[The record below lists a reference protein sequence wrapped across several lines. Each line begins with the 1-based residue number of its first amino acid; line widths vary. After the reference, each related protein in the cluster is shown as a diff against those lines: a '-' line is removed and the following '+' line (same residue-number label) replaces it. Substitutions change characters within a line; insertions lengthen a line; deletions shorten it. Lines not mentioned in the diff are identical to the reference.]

1 MSANM
6 DKLIDDIVRQVIGER
21 APKKT
26 LSNMNLET
34 AKYIIDKVE
43 KKAEEMGVRAVVA
56 IAEAGGNIIAVE
68 SMDDAY
74 FASYDIQP
82 TKHIPAL
89 R

>member
-43 KKAEEMGVRAVVA
+43 KRLRRWEFVQWLQLPRRAV
-56 IAEAGGNIIAVE
+56 ILL
-68 SMDDAY
+68 
-74 FASYDIQP
+74 P
-82 TKHIPAL
+82 
-89 R
+89 